1 MTDFDYFPAATSYWQ
16 VHTLSTVLPM
26 RGSTFLT
33 IGCKHVYMGSSV
45 ISLRIDDEQKRRIDK
60 LSQRTG
66 RPSSFYIKEA
76 LRAHLSELEYVY
88 LLEEEAAEIRRG
100 EVGTVSL
107 NQLENECG
115 LGD

>member
-1 MTDFDYFPAATSYWQ
+1 MAGKGAWCVVALLMTLVF
-16 VHTLSTVLPM
+16 LSKDKSP
-26 RGSTFLT
+26 
-33 IGCKHVYMGSSV
+33 H
-45 ISLRIDDEQKRRIDK
+45 KRRIDK

-76 LRAHLSELEYVY
+76 LGAHLSELEYVY

>member
-1 MTDFDYFPAATSYWQ
+1 ME
-16 VHTLSTVLPM
+16 
-26 RGSTFLT
+26 STFLT
-33 IGCKHVYMGSSV
+33 IRCKHVYMGSSV
-45 ISLRIDDEQKRRIDK
+45 ISLRIDDDQKRRIDK

-76 LRAHLSELEYVY
+76 LGAHLSELEYVY